1 MASRVAGKIKLQSV
15 DELLGVPE
23 IAGTQE
29 IEIER
34 IHAFPNHPFK
44 VLDDEKMDTLVD
56 SIRENG
62 ILNPVIVRPDQS
74 GNYEMISGH
83 RRLHA
88 AKIVGLKK
96 VPAIVKEMSDDE
108 AIIKMVDANI
118 QREEILP
125 SERAFSF
132 KMKMEAMSRQ
142 GSRVD
147 LTCGTEFH
155 KSGDINKK
163 TRETIGDEAGMTG
176 RQVTKYIRLVF
187 IGSEKKVNVDIEY
200 YSEIKDIFSRN
211 KGIVAMDTIRKKQAV
226 IAGMGSGGFKIGI
239 ELVRAGIG
247 SLIVADD
254 DIVSYHNV
262 CRHECGIHDVGR
274 YKVDCFKEKAAD
286 INPNCVVYT
295 YRELIQHVDPELL
308 KENIWKDSVIISC
321 ADNRHCGYICNKI
334 SDTYNIPMIDAGCGP
349 RASTGEVFYYKP
361 DSGMACYTCT
371 YGEDKGIDYSNQ
383 AVRRQFYAT
392 EKELEKVNFQP
403 GMYLDIELVAIFTAK
418 LAIDLLMETDEG
430 YEMKIL
436 PYISQCTI
444 LLNYPIDKDVN
455 PYMQIFGEEP
465 SIKPLIWKSVSAK
478 KNPKCDYCGNT

>member
-29 IEIER
+29 IEIGR

-142 GSRVD
+142 GQRND
-147 LTCGTEFH
+147 LT
-155 KSGDINKK
+155 SGQNVPKLTSDV
-163 TRETIGDEAGMTG
+163 IGEENGMSG
-176 RQVTKYIRLVF
+176 RQVKRYIRL
-187 IGSEKKVNVDIEY
+187 
-200 YSEIKDIFSRN
+200 
-211 KGIVAMDTIRKKQAV
+211 T
-226 IAGMGSGGFKIGI
+226 
-239 ELVRAGIG
+239 
-247 SLIVADD
+247 
-254 DIVSYHNV
+254 
-262 CRHECGIHDVGR
+262 
-274 YKVDCFKEKAAD
+274 
-286 INPNCVVYT
+286 
-295 YRELIQHVDPELL
+295 ELIPELL
-308 KENIWKDSVIISC
+308 ECTDNKKIGLVMAVDLSYLNEQVQKWVYEYFKENGFLKPVQVEALKNYSKDNVPEAKDISRNGKEVEAESVAYVVCQHYGINTSDYSFSYV
-321 ADNRHCGYICNKI
+321 AGWSEGKETPELKASLDKI
-334 SDTYNIPMIDAGCGP
+334 RQTASEFIYQIDQKM
-349 RASTGEVFYYKP
+349 EVL
-361 DSGMACYTCT
+361 MA
-371 YGEDKGIDYSNQ
+371 DKGQVQKSAKTSSPFTQELMDKITEGAKKLGFIPVVPEAQEKTANPELKVVVDKALKDLDKKRALSKVKESVKSKLKSN
-383 AVRRQFYAT
+383 T
-392 EKELEKVNFQP
+392 EKAEQAPKKSR
-403 GMYLDIELVAIFTAK
+403 TSKAK
-418 LAIDLLMETDEG
+418 
-430 YEMKIL
+430 
-436 PYISQCTI
+436 
-444 LLNYPIDKDVN
+444 
-455 PYMQIFGEEP
+455 EER
-465 SIKPLIWKSVSAK
+465 A
-478 KNPKCDYCGNT
+478 